1 MAIINLREG
10 VTSTSSQDEV
20 TIINNNVTSLA
31 LNDLTNVDATTGLAN
46 GKVIKYNSTNTRWQV
61 ADDNSVAAIN
71 DLSDVDTTGVAN
83 GKILVYNSTSGN
95 FVIGDKSSVYTDSDA
110 QAVVDL
116 NTNGFITASST
127 STLTNKSGNVSQFTN
142 DSGYITGYT
151 VTQSD
156 VTAHQAALSITE
168 SQISDLSHYTNA
180 NAISAV
186 EGESTLDLTG
196 AVSIANSLTV
206 ESSNLTDIRRVS
218 TTNNLGVQITKDR
231 NDTGSLDDLR
241 STIGFAVA
249 NNTTTKYLGMLAVV
263 DDSTDGKKFI
273 LRSLADDGS
282 SGTDLLTV
290 DTDKV
295 FSGRRF
301 KIQYASTDVTKPS
314 GEFIVDADGLSGGN
328 NQNRVAAFEVAK
340 RSSNTTR
347 RNRLDFKHIDSDDET
362 VRYDVSLMARKNS
375 SGQKQFEIQL
385 YQDDRSALLGTPL
398 VAQHD
403 TSDGENSVT
412 VTDRLF
418 LNTTDTDTVP
428 NSFRMTANMTG
439 VSDTIH
445 NYLNSIQNFGSNT
458 IPDGAQSKYTFV
470 ASDDTL
476 GERNV
481 GALVAKYDST
491 EADNEIILQSTLY
504 NGTPQGNISVNGSRL
519 TSSVPFVAVSK
530 TTTERNALTG
540 QNGMIIYNT
549 NTNRL
554 EFYQNGAWVYYTAT
568 AV

>member
-10 VTSTSSQDEV
+10 ITSTSSQDEV

-46 GKVIKYNSTNTRWQV
+46 GKVIKYNSTNTRWEV

-71 DLSDVDTTGVAN
+71 DLSDVDTTGVSN

-95 FVIGDKSSVYTDSDA
+95 FEIGDKSSVYTDADA
-110 QAVVDL
+110 QAVIDL
-116 NTNGFITASST
+116 NTNGFIT
-127 STLTNKSGNVSQFTN
+127 
-142 DSGYITGYT
+142 DYT
-151 VTQSD
+151 VTEGD

-168 SQISDLSHYTNA
+168 SQISDLDKYTDA
-180 NAISAV
+180 DAISAI

-218 TTNNLGVQITKDR
+218 TTNTFGVQITKDR

-263 DDSTDGKKFI
+263 DDSSDGKKFI
-273 LRSLADDGS
+273 LRSLADDAS

-290 DTDKV
+290 DEDKV
-295 FSGRRF
+295 FSERRF
-301 KIQYASTDVTKPS
+301 KIQYASSAVNDPG
-314 GEFIVDADGLSGGN
+314 GEFIVDADGLGSGS

-347 RNRLDFKHIDSDDET
+347 RNRLDFKHIDSDDDT

-375 SGQKQFEIQL
+375 AGQKQFEIQL
-385 YQDDRSALLGTPL
+385 YEDDRSDLLGTPL
-398 VAQHD
+398 QVQHD

-412 VTDRLF
+412 ITDRLF

-428 NSFRMTANMTG
+428 NSFRITANMAG
-439 VSDTIH
+439 VTDTIH
-445 NYLNSIQNFGSNT
+445 NYLNSVQDFGSNT
-458 IPDGAQSKYTFV
+458 IPDGAQSRYTFV
-470 ASDDTL
+470 AKDDTL

-481 GALVAKYDST
+481 GSLVAKYDST
-491 EADNEIILQSTLY
+491 EADNEMILQSSLY
-504 NGTPQGNISVNGSRL
+504 NGTAQGNISVNGSRV

-549 NTNRL
+549 TTNRL
-554 EFYQNGAWVYYTAT
+554 EFYQNGAWVYYTAN